1 MNTRSLIGL
10 ALAVSLAASTAW
22 AQGEPSGVKRADGVL
37 TDPQGKP
44 LYTFVMDTM
53 KGMSH
58 CTGACA
64 NAWPPFVA
72 AKGAKPAGDWTLVTR
87 EDGSQQWAYKDK
99 PLYTFAKDE
108 AGKPG
113 TGEAMSNWKLAR

>member
-10 ALAVSLAASTAW
+10 ALAASLAASTAW
-22 AQGEPSGVKRADGVL
+22 AQGEPTGVKRTDGVL
-37 TDPQGKP
+37 TAPDGKP

-58 CTGACA
+58 CSGACA
-64 NAWPPFVA
+64 TAWPPFIA
-72 AKGAKPAGDWTLVTR
+72 DAKAKPAGDWTVIDR
-87 EDGSQQWAYKDK
+87 EGGVKQWAYKDK
-99 PLYTFAKDE
+99 PLYTYAKDE